1 MFRGRSKH
9 TLDAKGR
16 LAIPTRFRD
25 VLDRRREDTLV
36 VTNHDNCLWVY
47 AREDWLKI
55 EQKAM
60 ELPEFDLDV
69 NTYLRYFISGAKECP
84 LKQNRITIPPDLRQ
98 IAGLDREV
106 MVVGQLKR
114 FEIWDKGKW
123 EEAFQKAKE
132 DFPKA
137 SQSLREFGI

>member
-16 LAIPTRFRD
+16 LAIPARFRE
-25 VLDRRREDTLV
+25 VLERRGEDTLV
-36 VTNHDNCLWVY
+36 VTNHDSCLWAY
-47 AREDWLKI
+47 AKCDWLVI
-55 EQKAM
+55 EQKAI

-84 LKQNRITIPPDLRQ
+84 LKQNRITIPPDLRE

-106 MVVGQLKR
+106 MLVGQLKR
-114 FEIWDKGKW
+114 FEIWDKDKW
-123 EEAFQKAKE
+123 EEAFRKAKE
-132 DFPKA
+132 HFPTA
-137 SQSLREFGI
+137 SQSLRQFGI

>member
-16 LAIPTRFRD
+16 LAIPTRFRE
-25 VLDRRREDTLV
+25 VLERRGEDTLV
-36 VTNHDNCLWVY
+36 VTNHDSCLWVY
-47 AREDWLKI
+47 ARQDWLII
-55 EQKAM
+55 EQKAI

-84 LKQNRITIPPDLRQ
+84 LKQNRITIPPDLRE

-106 MVVGQLKR
+106 MLVGQLKR
-114 FEIWDKGKW
+114 FEIWDKDRW
-123 EEAFQKAKE
+123 EEAFRRAKE
-132 DFPKA
+132 HFPRA
-137 SQSLREFGI
+137 SQSLRQFGI

>member
-9 TLDAKGR
+9 TLDSKGR

-25 VLDRRREDTLV
+25 VLEGKGDTSLV
-36 VTNHDNCLWVY
+36 ITNHDSCLWAY
-47 AREDWLKI
+47 AKKDWLVI
-55 EQKAM
+55 EAKAM
-60 ELPEFDLDV
+60 ELPEFDQDV

-84 LKQNRITIPPDLRQ
+84 LKQNRILIPPDLRE

-106 MVVGQLKR
+106 VLVGQLKR
-114 FEIWDKGKW
+114 FEIWDKDRW
-123 EEAFQKAKE
+123 EEAFKKARE
-132 DFPKA
+132 HFPQA

>member
-16 LAIPTRFRD
+16 LAIPTRFRE
-25 VLDRRREDTLV
+25 VLERRGENTLV

-47 AREDWLKI
+47 ARQDWLKI

-60 ELPEFDLDV
+60 DLPEFDLDV

-84 LKQNRITIPPDLRQ
+84 LKQNRITIPPDLRE
-98 IAGLDREV
+98 IAGLNREV

-114 FEIWDKGKW
+114 FEIWDKTKW
-123 EEAFQKAKE
+123 EEAFKE
-132 DFPKA
+132 ARERFPRA

>member
-16 LAIPTRFRD
+16 LAIPTRFRE
-25 VLDRRREDTLV
+25 VLERRGEDTLV
-36 VTNHDNCLWVY
+36 VTNHDSCLWVY
-47 AREDWLKI
+47 ARQDWLII
-55 EQKAM
+55 EQKAI

-84 LKQNRITIPPDLRQ
+84 LKQNRITIPPDLRE

-114 FEIWDKGKW
+114 FEIWDKDRW
-123 EEAFQKAKE
+123 EEAFRRAKE
-132 DFPKA
+132 HFPRA
-137 SQSLREFGI
+137 SQSLRQFGI

>member
-1 MFRGRSKH
+1 VFRGRSKH

-25 VLDRRREDTLV
+25 VLDRRGEDTLV

-132 DFPKA
+132 HFPKA